1 MKGVQKRAKIYVK
14 TVHDGMKLE
23 CDSRQKRFANNQSL
37 AVLKKSVHD
46 KIKINCDLCNK
57 TFSTNAHI
65 WRHKKSVHE
74 KIRINCDLCDK
85 SFTQSNWLKI
95 HKINVHKYIK
105 VKPTV
110 IENLVQDEVN
120 QAVDGQNESIHNEL
134 NQNFVEDK
142 TDQETAH
149 EILKPDKSDQNEMD
163 LKTEVKF
170 KRAKDEIV
178 QDKTDQDKNDDIS
191 PNKPKTALKF
201 LKNIKAKFLDHPR
214 IYQYF
219 LILLKNLKE
228 QPTSQDLR
236 NKAVILIQNYPEL
249 TREFNRY
256 FPIKCQSRVLKIK
269 TEVETPNDNQNNKK
283 DLKTEVKTDQ
293 DENISRQFSC
303 DMCENIFGQMSL
315 LESHIVDAHLNK
327 KISSTSNTCEENSN
341 KEPKCVAEFAQ
352 FENVGK
358 IVAGPKME
366 DQFENMGVIS
376 MMIPATSSIGSNLF
390 PNRVSRDEKKARE
403 LNLPFAVSEI
413 VDLPINGFNEL
424 LSRYTLNESQL
435 MLCRDIRRHGKNKVS
450 AQNCRKR
457 KMDRISHLKEEVS
470 ITRHKKQILLT
481 EREELY
487 RLRTEWTNKL
497 MNLEASVLLGLNRNP
512 ETYSLDYSGPSVKV
526 TIRLANSKV

>member
-14 TVHDGMKLE
+14 TIHDGMKLE
-23 CDSRQKRFANNQSL
+23 CDSCHKWFANNQSL
-37 AVLKKSVHD
+37 AV
-46 KIKINCDLCNK
+46 
-57 TFSTNAHI
+57 
-65 WRHKKSVHE
+65 HKKSVHE

-85 SFTQSNWLKI
+85 SFSQSNWLKI

-105 VKPTV
+105 VEPTV
-110 IENLVQDEVN
+110 IENLVQDEAN
-120 QAVDGQNESIHNEL
+120 QAVDGQNESIHKEL

-142 TDQETAH
+142 TDQETAQ
-149 EILKPDKSDQNEMD
+149 EVMKPDKTYQNKMD
-163 LKTEVKF
+163 LKTEVKS

-201 LKNIKAKFLDHPR
+201 LKNIKARFLDHPQ
-214 IYQYF
+214 IYHDF

-228 QPTSQDLR
+228 QPTYQDVR

-249 TREFNRY
+249 TKEFNRY
-256 FPIKCQSRVLKIK
+256 FPIKYQTRVLKIK
-269 TEVETPNDNQNNKK
+269 TEAVETPNDDQNNKN
-283 DLKTEVKTDQ
+283 DLKTEVKTDP

-303 DMCENIFGQMSL
+303 DMCDNIFGQMSL
-315 LESHIVDAHLNK
+315 LESHILDAHLNE
-327 KISSTSNTCEENSN
+327 KIRD
-341 KEPKCVAEFAQ
+341 PKV
-352 FENVGK
+352 
-358 IVAGPKME
+358 E
-366 DQFENMGVIS
+366 DQFENMDDGYKDYKCEILEGATTIMS
-376 MMIPATSSIGSNLF
+376 PASSSIGSNLF

-403 LNLPFAVSEI
+403 LNLPFTVSEI
-413 VDLPINGFNEL
+413 VDLPINGFNEM

-435 MLCRDIRRHGKNKVS
+435 MLCRDIRRHGKNKVA

-457 KMDRISHLKEEVS
+457 KMDHISHLKEEVS
-470 ITRHKKQILLT
+470 ITRQKKQILLT

-526 TIRLANSKV
+526 TTRLAKSKA